1 MIKVLS
7 IIYLLT
13 MFCLAQHSNNG
24 NIRFVYNGEKIDLPI
39 NKISL
44 SKVDAIV
51 LCFNAEK
58 QDSIVQQFVTFNIGL
73 KKLSPEPDAESF
85 NGTKINIKTKNNKTD
100 SGKELSM
107 WFYDNFVDN
116 NNQSEISHYAIYNKG
131 ERVSWEINSVS
142 FKIDITKLEYTNS
155 SLHIFGEF
163 EGTLKSTEAPQGQ
176 IAKIEDGK
184 FEVIL

>member
-1 MIKVLS
+1 MNKLFILISLLVLCS
-7 IIYLLT
+7 Y
-13 MFCLAQHSNNG
+13 AQKNNNG
-24 NIRFVYNGEKIDLPI
+24 WISLVFNNEKIMLPI

-44 SKVDAIV
+44 NKDDGIV
-51 LCFNAEK
+51 VSINAEK
-58 QDSIVQQFVTFNIGL
+58 LDSNVQQFVALTIGL
-73 KKLSPEPDAESF
+73 KKLSPEPDAETF
-85 NGTKINIKTKNNKTD
+85 KGTKINIKTKNNKTD

-107 WFYDNFVDN
+107 RFYDDFVDN

-176 IAKIEDGK
+176 IAKIEEGK